1 MVGGLRTDLAIVST
15 TTLDGEG
22 LYHQKESSVALMR
35 AVLRAAHRRVLL
47 ADRSKI
53 GQTSL
58 FRVGRW
64 ELVDDLLV
72 TGSPPGGGAAPDPR
86 HRRPGAGGVLTR
98 AAFRSSAAV
107 GTRG

>member
-72 TGSPPGGGAAPDPR
+72 TGSPPEAVLRQIRDT
-86 HRRPGAGGVLTR
+86 GVR
-98 AAFRSSAAV
+98 VQVVS
-107 GTRG
+107 